1 MTIFWS
7 VTQFYSLYMFYH
19 IHTLE
24 VKKFIH
30 SFITDPNAVCS
41 HYTHK
46 QWQNAQKSEWAS
58 NFLYE
63 DMLELTSWNILFDI
77 QIAGIELFGSHEST
91 AFCFICTVS

>member
-1 MTIFWS
+1 
-7 VTQFYSLYMFYH
+7 MFYH

-24 VKKFIH
+24 VKTFIH
-30 SFITDPNAVCS
+30 SLHIGMLFVL
-41 HYTHK
+41 THK